1 MTLIQAG
8 FQPISFA
15 FIAAGIATQ
24 AKMQLAR
31 LTPTVINRPS
41 WNNGDEEFKTGKL
54 TTPITD
60 KSYWEGRYALTEL
73 TLKKE
78 DGQTLVVNDAI
89 VSLSRSKNIVKTQ
102 LVGLDGTVKE
112 YICNG
117 DYEID
122 IIIGIVAVDSAGQIV
137 DEYPSEG
144 IETVR
149 EFLDEKKEVQ
159 VAGVFLNIFDISQI
173 VVERFNLTQETHS
186 NRQVI
191 SIKAS
196 SDEDY
201 EIKSMEY

>member
-1 MTLIQAG
+1 MLFRSG
-8 FQPISFA
+8 
-15 FIAAGIATQ
+15 
-24 AKMQLAR
+24 QL
-31 LTPTVINRPS
+31 TV
-41 WNNGDEEFKTGKL
+41 
-54 TTPITD
+54 PITD

-78 DGQTLVVNDAI
+78 DGQTLVVNDVI
-89 VSLSRSKNIVKTQ
+89 VSLSRSKHIVKTI

-122 IIIGIVAVDSAGQIV
+122 IIIGIVAVNSAGEIV